1 MSNFD
6 LKKYLAEGKLYE
18 AVDPTEAEA
27 EAQKLMD
34 ELGVMVV
41 PDPQNYG
48 NQIRLNIYPNSNP
61 GDRFYDGR
69 AAQRFTVAVDNGQYL
84 FSNGGG
90 YRRSIQPIALLFGV
104 EVNNNTGV
112 AGRSNIDIS
121 LNKKPVSLNTIRM
134 ISNYFKQGLKDES
147 NAEADF
153 SKGWSNPD

>member
-6 LKKYLAEGKLYE
+6 FKKYLAEGKLYE

-90 YRRSIQPIALLFGV
+90 YRRSIQPIAQYLGA
-104 EVNNNTGV
+104 EVRGNTGI
-112 AGRSNIDIS
+112 AGRAAVDVS
-121 LNKKPVSLNTIRM
+121 LNKPSISIPELKKFITIM
-134 ISNYFKQGLKDES
+134 QQGLKDES

-153 SKGWSNPD
+153 YKNWRNPD

>member
-34 ELGVMVV
+34 ELGVMVA
-41 PDPQNYG
+41 PDSQNYG
-48 NQIRLNIYPNSNP
+48 NQIRLNIYPNSKP

-69 AAQRFTVAVDNGQYL
+69 SAQRFTVAVDNGQYL

-90 YRRSIQPIALLFGV
+90 YRRSIVPIAQYLGA
-104 EVNNNTGV
+104 EVRGNTGV
-112 AGRSNIDIS
+112 AGRAAVDVS
-121 LNKKPVSLNTIRM
+121 LNKPSISIPELKKFITIM
-134 ISNYFKQGLKDES
+134 QQGLKDES

-153 SKGWSNPD
+153 YKGWSNPD